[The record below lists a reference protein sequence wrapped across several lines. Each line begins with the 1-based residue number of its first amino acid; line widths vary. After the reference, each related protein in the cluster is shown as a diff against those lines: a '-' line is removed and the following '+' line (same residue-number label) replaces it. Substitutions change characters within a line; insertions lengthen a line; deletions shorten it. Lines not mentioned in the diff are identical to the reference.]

1 MTSEALETARR
12 IIARTPAHKRP
23 ALIAKCHA
31 VVARPVCEAN
41 ARYEALAIL
50 EVVGGAS
57 PA

>member
-23 ALIAKCHA
+23 ALIAKCHGI
-31 VVARPVCEAN
+31 VARPVCEAN
-41 ARYEALAIL
+41 TRYEALAIL
-50 EVVGGAS
+50 EVIGGAN